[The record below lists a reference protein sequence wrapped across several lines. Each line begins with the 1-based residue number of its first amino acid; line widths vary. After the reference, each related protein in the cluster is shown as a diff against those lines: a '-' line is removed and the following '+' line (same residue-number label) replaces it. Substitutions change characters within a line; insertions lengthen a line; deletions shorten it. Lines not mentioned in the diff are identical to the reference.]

1 MDFRRIE
8 IIFVIT
14 FIALNIFLLTT
25 YLDKNYNNF
34 SSDNSNTKV
43 NIADE
48 MAKSNIE
55 LPTFQNE
62 INKVPYVQ
70 ADANDLLLKNYSKLN
85 NQRGSIGENGFVYK
99 STLSEPLQLTE
110 EKEFVAK
117 DIDKLIAFIESNQ
130 VLFGKEYQFFRYI
143 TKSQQ
148 VVFTQI
154 ANNIPIADG
163 TSEVV
168 FQLDN
173 SKRVISYE
181 QSYAGPVTVQGESRV
196 LITDKNA
203 VDILYQNNELSA
215 DTIIKKPTL
224 SYYRTLNLEE
234 LSMYAPAWFIEIE
247 SSTDTQVKRVD
258 AISGTVL
265 KVQTLEQPQS
275 VTKSRLKPPAEQ
287 DSATL
292 SSNRE

>member
-99 STLSEPLQLTE
+99 STLSDPLQLTE

>member
-34 SSDNSNTKV
+34 SSENSNTKV

>member
-275 VTKSRLKPPAEQ
+275 VTKSRLKPPSEQ